1 MTDTPAA
8 IFLKQSNDPL
18 PRPRSFVPDLP
29 EEVEKVLYK
38 ALAKNPEERYAS
50 MGDFA
55 AALEGLIA
63 PTKPLQSQAEI
74 EALRP
79 EAPESPAV
87 PNLPVAEDIFKTKA
101 ARLEIPAPLTA
112 GAPPPTVVKPTPVGE
127 TPPKADRADN
137 IPLSLPLAPRPES
150 TRRGGSKRLLAGLL
164 GLLGIVVVIGLAM
177 TVINHLS
184 PARRVPYLTQ
194 TQAASKVASMAAPV
208 LMAPTTVTNGLMTKT
223 AEQAG
228 SSKLKIGLVTDTG
241 GVNDK
246 SFNQSAWAGVQKA
259 GKDLNLDI
267 NVLESKQPTDYEKNI
282 DTFATQNYDVIITVG
297 FLMGDATAAKA
308 RQYPKIKF
316 ALIDFAYAPAKGSP
330 ACPNTVKDCY
340 VDGGLTNV
348 TSLMFQENQVGFL
361 AGVLAGG
368 MTKTGTVCT
377 VSGME
382 IPPVVRYVTG
392 YQNGARW
399 EKPDIKTL
407 NVYIPSFTDPATGKE
422 DGVSMIS
429 QGCDVVFGVG
439 GNTGNGGLLAA
450 KEANLMAIGVD
461 VDQYNTYPEVRSAL
475 ISSAMKNVD
484 VAVYNYLKSITD
496 KSVKA
501 GAVTANIQNGG
512 VGLAPF
518 HDWDSKIPVNIKAR
532 IQEATDGLKNGTISR
547 SYSQG
552 QLKIAVLA
560 PLSGP
565 FPTFGVSTRDG
576 ALLAIK
582 QWNDA
587 GGVLGMQVQAIV
599 EDSQCMPDP
608 AVNAANKVIDQDKVH
623 YIMGEVCSSASI
635 TVSEIANAKHVVQI
649 SGTSTNPGVVRYVNG
664 NVKPYTF
671 VACFNDDTQGKVMA
685 KFAYSTLN
693 AKTAFI
699 MYDQANDYVKGLA
712 TFFEKYFT
720 ADGGTIVG
728 KETYTSKDTDFS
740 TILAKVANTKPD
752 LVVLPDYY
760 NVINLVTKQAK
771 QQGITTPFI
780 GGDGWDSPDLD
791 AVSASGGYF
800 TNHYSPTENRPAV
813 QTFVKLYGQTYKDDK
828 GNPKVPDALAALGYD
843 ATNILLEGIKETG
856 VDDPIKVKDTIAK
869 GKFEAVSGTITFDAF
884 HTPIKPVTIIQ
895 VKDGKVV
902 FNSQVMP

>member
-1 MTDTPAA
+1 MRTFR
-8 IFLKQSNDPL
+8 IFSI
-18 PRPRSFVPDLP
+18 
-29 EEVEKVLYK
+29 VL
-38 ALAKNPEERYAS
+38 L
-50 MGDFA
+50 
-55 AALEGLIA
+55 
-63 PTKPLQSQAEI
+63 
-74 EALRP
+74 
-79 EAPESPAV
+79 
-87 PNLPVAEDIFKTKA
+87 VAM
-101 ARLEIPAPLTA
+101 
-112 GAPPPTVVKPTPVGE
+112 
-127 TPPKADRADN
+127 
-137 IPLSLPLAPRPES
+137 
-150 TRRGGSKRLLAGLL
+150 LL
-164 GLLGIVVVIGLAM
+164 GACSGGGA
-177 TVINHLS
+177 
-184 PARRVPYLTQ
+184 
-194 TQAASKVASMAAPV
+194 
-208 LMAPTTVTNGLMTKT
+208 KT
-223 AEQAG
+223 
-228 SSKLKIGLVTDTG
+228 
-241 GVNDK
+241 
-246 SFNQSAWAGVQKA
+246 
-259 GKDLNLDI
+259 
-267 NVLESKQPTDYEKNI
+267 
-282 DTFATQNYDVIITVG
+282 
-297 FLMGDATAAKA
+297 
-308 RQYPKIKF
+308 
-316 ALIDFAYAPAKGSP
+316 
-330 ACPNTVKDCY
+330 
-340 VDGGLTNV
+340 
-348 TSLMFQENQVGFL
+348 
-361 AGVLAGG
+361 
-368 MTKTGTVCT
+368 
-377 VSGME
+377 
-382 IPPVVRYVTG
+382 
-392 YQNGARW
+392 
-399 EKPDIKTL
+399 
-407 NVYIPSFTDPATGKE
+407 
-422 DGVSMIS
+422 
-429 QGCDVVFGVG
+429 
-439 GNTGNGGLLAA
+439 
-450 KEANLMAIGVD
+450 
-461 VDQYNTYPEVRSAL
+461 
-475 ISSAMKNVD
+475 
-484 VAVYNYLKSITD
+484 
-496 KSVKA
+496 
-501 GAVTANIQNGG
+501 
-512 VGLAPF
+512 
-518 HDWDSKIPVNIKAR
+518 
-532 IQEATDGLKNGTISR
+532 
-547 SYSQG
+547 
-552 QLKIAVLA
+552 LKIAILA

-565 FPTFGVSTRDG
+565 VPTFGVSDRDG

-587 GGVLGMQVQAIV
+587 GGVLGMQIQAIV
-599 EDSQCMPDP
+599 EDSQCTPDP

-635 TVSEIANAKHVVQI
+635 PVSEIANAKHVVQI
-649 SGTSTNPGVVRYVNG
+649 SGTSTNPSVVRDANG